1 MKKLYFKKIVQSSDD
16 AIISKNLDGI
26 VTTWN
31 ASAENMF
38 GYTSKEMIG
47 SPILKLSDPEFL
59 DEEKILLEQISIGQH
74 VTHFETQRVCKD
86 GSVINI
92 SVTLS
97 PIFDEKKI
105 IGVSKI
111 IRDIT
116 ERKKTEAL
124 LQSLANTDPLTG
136 LFNRRVF
143 FERLE
148 QEIAKV
154 ARLPNYLVVL
164 LILDLDFFKRI
175 NDTYGHSVGDDVLKE
190 FANIAS
196 NNVRSVDV
204 LARLGGEE
212 FAILLIGADKNKAQI
227 MAERLRERV
236 EGSAIDHKLGSIK
249 YTISIGADCIF
260 TDEVNGE
267 AVINRADAALFE
279 AKEKGRN
286 KICWFPTEEKLT

>member
-1 MKKLYFKKIVQSSDD
+1 M
-16 AIISKNLDGI
+16 
-26 VTTWN
+26 
-31 ASAENMF
+31 
-38 GYTSKEMIG
+38 
-47 SPILKLSDPEFL
+47 
-59 DEEKILLEQISIGQH
+59 
-74 VTHFETQRVCKD
+74 
-86 GSVINI
+86 
-92 SVTLS
+92 
-97 PIFDEKKI
+97 
-105 IGVSKI
+105 
-111 IRDIT
+111 
-116 ERKKTEAL
+116 EAL

-154 ARLPNYLVVL
+154 ARLPNYLVAL

-236 EGSAIDHKLGSIK
+236 EGSAIDHILGSIK

-267 AVINRADAALFE
+267 AVINRADKALFE

-286 KICWFPTEEKLT
+286 KICWFPIEEKLT